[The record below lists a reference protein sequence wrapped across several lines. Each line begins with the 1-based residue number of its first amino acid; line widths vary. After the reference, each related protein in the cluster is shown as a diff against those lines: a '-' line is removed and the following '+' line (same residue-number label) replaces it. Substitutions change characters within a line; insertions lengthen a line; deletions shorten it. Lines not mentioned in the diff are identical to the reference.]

1 MISATTATS
10 APVDQPPDLDGIA
23 GLPDGAQ
30 LIWAPADRSNYY
42 SAAQRPYGGVA
53 RRQIAICFHTSEE
66 SWDDYESA
74 PHWFQEARANA
85 STGYYADSDGDLWQM
100 VRDAD
105 FAWAQGARTRD
116 LVLPRP
122 SWWRDDYIS
131 YNSCMLSIEIEGRA
145 AQIGDTLRPGGRQFQ
160 TLAAW
165 TAFVCRKYAIPVD
178 RTHLLGHMELT
189 RQKRDPGP
197 SFPWSEL
204 LSAVSGLISPPSEAQ
219 LAALESRIARLERHT
234 HGKPVLPSD

>member
-122 SWWRDDYIS
+122 PWWRDDYIS

-145 AQIGDTLRPGGRQFQ
+145 APNRRYVAPRRPPIPDAGRLDGVRLPQVRDSRRPHPSAGPHGTDPPKARPGPQFPLVGAAERRVGSD
-160 TLAAW
+160 LAA
-165 TAFVCRKYAIPVD
+165 V
-178 RTHLLGHMELT
+178 
-189 RQKRDPGP
+189 
-197 SFPWSEL
+197 
-204 LSAVSGLISPPSEAQ
+204 
-219 LAALESRIARLERHT
+219 
-234 HGKPVLPSD
+234 